1 MGEFAMM
8 LVILVILWVVVFE
21 GAMLYLC
28 YQTHNMICDIREY
41 VARGRGKK

>member
-1 MGEFAMM
+1 MEEFATM
-8 LVILVILWVVVFE
+8 LVIIVILWVVFFE
-21 GAMLYLC
+21 VAMLYLC

>member
-1 MGEFAMM
+1 MEGFTTM
-8 LVILVILWVVVFE
+8 LVILVILWVVLFE
-21 GAMLYLC
+21 AAMLYLC